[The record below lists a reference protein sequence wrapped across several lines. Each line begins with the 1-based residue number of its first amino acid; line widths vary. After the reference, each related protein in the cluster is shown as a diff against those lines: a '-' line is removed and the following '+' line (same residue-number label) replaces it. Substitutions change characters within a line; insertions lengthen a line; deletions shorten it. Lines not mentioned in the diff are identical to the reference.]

1 MNFIAD
7 ESVDRQ
13 IIDQL
18 RKDGHSVWYVTEMKP
33 GLTDDAVLQK
43 ANQETAILL
52 TADRDFG
59 ELVFRLN
66 RLTHGVILI
75 RLAGIS
81 PPKKAEF
88 VSSAIEKHSSEF
100 QNAFSVITPNAVRI
114 RQINQH

>member
-1 MNFIAD
+1 VNLLAD

-18 RKDGHSVWYVTEMKP
+18 RKDGHAVWYVTEMKP
-33 GLTDDAVLQK
+33 GLTDDEVLQK

-59 ELVFRLN
+59 ELIFRLN
-66 RLTHGVILI
+66 RLTFGVILI

-81 PPKKAEF
+81 PLKKVAF
-88 VSSAIEKHSSEF
+88 VSSAIKKHSSEF
-100 QNAFSVITPNAVRI
+100 QSAFSVITPNAVRI

>member
-1 MNFIAD
+1 MNFMAD

-18 RKDGHSVWYVTEMKP
+18 RKDGYSVWYVTEMQP

-52 TADRDFG
+52 TADKDFG

-88 VSSAIEKHSSEF
+88 VSSAIKKHSSEF
-100 QNAFSVITPNAVRI
+100 QYAFSVTTPNAVRI
-114 RQINQH
+114 RQIIPH